1 MDASGQALRR
11 WAPLMAVVAV
21 QVLLVAVVP
30 SRGAV
35 TGGADALLGGAAPFG
50 SSSTGVAL
58 DAAGQPVAVDP
69 VTGAPLATG
78 AASSGGAAGSGAP
91 GAPSTGAAGAAG
103 STDAGASGGAA
114 GAPVAGG
121 APGTTAGGAAGA
133 PVAAGAPGTRT
144 AGPADRSK
152 CAADGKRQ
160 QDVTVS
166 SPPCVPRFTGDNG
179 GATYQGVTAKTV
191 KVLRYRPKSNPQ
203 VDAILRTQ
211 GLAFSNA
218 EEEQAQATYTKF
230 FDKHYEFS
238 GRKIEWISEVGTCE
252 VSPPDLACFRNEV
265 KRLNAKHQPF
275 AVYWANSTTQ
285 AEFFDE
291 WSRLGVINVGG
302 WHFNAQFN
310 NALRPFHWDVF
321 MDGTRTATNIAD
333 YWCKKM
339 RGKNAT
345 LAGSPDLQGKRRKL
359 GILTQ
364 AFPVT
369 KKNAQDLYAM
379 VTGGKCGNKDD
390 AAEPVFTP
398 SDIAQGQQTANVAV
412 QKLKAEGV
420 TTLVIISD
428 PINPTFTTTAA
439 TRQQWFPEH
448 LLAGSGVIDFDPL
461 GRLYD
466 QSQWR
471 NAFGPGHL
479 ADPAPPER
487 TDAFRAAADVGV
499 RDNGAGNL
507 IFAYMSL
514 IATQVQMSGPDLK
527 PLNVERGVLSL
538 PPSGGWEATKNPLA
552 ILIKYGRG
560 DYTAIED
567 SRHTFWDPNATSK
580 IDGKPGAYVALE
592 GGRRFEIGTWPT
604 GEPRK

>member
-1 MDASGQALRR
+1 MEQSGQSLRR
-11 WAPLMAVVAV
+11 WAPLLAVVAI

-30 SRGAV
+30 SRGTLPTAA
-35 TGGADALLGGAAPFG
+35 GALQSAPFG
-50 SSSTGVAL
+50 TNAQGVPL
-58 DAAGQPVAVDP
+58 DASGQPVAVDP
-69 VTGAPLATG
+69 DTGSPLGPRSSAVTGPAGTTTGTTTGPAGGGSTGTTGAPA
-78 AASSGGAAGSGAP
+78 
-91 GAPSTGAAGAAG
+91 
-103 STDAGASGGAA
+103 DR
-114 GAPVAGG
+114 
-121 APGTTAGGAAGA
+121 GTSAVG
-133 PVAAGAPGTRT
+133 VK
-144 AGPADRSK
+144 ADRSK
-152 CAADGKRQ
+152 CAADGVRQ
-160 QDVTVS
+160 QDVTLS

-179 GATYQGVTAKTV
+179 GATYQGVTRTSV
-191 KVLRYRPKSNPQ
+191 KVLRYRAKSNPQ

-211 GLAFSNA
+211 NLAFSVA
-218 EEEQAQATYTKF
+218 EEQQAQETYAKF
-230 FDKHYEFS
+230 FAKHYEWH
-238 GRKIEWISEVGTCE
+238 GRTIEWVSEVGTCE
-252 VSPPDLACFRNEV
+252 VSPPDLPCFRNEV
-265 KRLNAKHQPF
+265 KRLNAKHKPF
-275 AVYWANSTTQ
+275 AVFWPNSTTQ

-291 WSRLGVINVGG
+291 WSRLGVINAGG

-310 NALRPFHWDVF
+310 NALRPYHWDVF
-321 MDGTRTATNIAD
+321 MDGTRTASNIAD

-339 RGKNAT
+339 QGKNAS
-345 LAGSPDLQGKRRKL
+345 LAGDPRLQSTRRKL

-369 KKNAQDLYAM
+369 KKNALDLYGM
-379 VTGGKCGNKDD
+379 VTGGKCGTKAD
-390 AAEPVFTP
+390 AAEPVYTP
-398 SDIAQGQQTANVAV
+398 SDIASGQQTANVAV

-448 LLAGSGVIDFDPL
+448 LLAGSGVIDYDPL

-479 ADPAPPER
+479 ADPAPVER
-487 TDAFRAAADVGV
+487 TDAYRAAADVGV

-514 IATQVQMSGPDLK
+514 IATQVQMAGPDLR

-538 PPSGGWEATKNPLA
+538 PPGGGWAATKNPLA
-552 ILIKYGRG
+552 ILIKYGPG

-567 SRHTFWDPNATSK
+567 SRHTYWDPNATSR

-592 GGRRFEIGTWPT
+592 GGRRFEIGTWPS
-604 GEPRK
+604 GEPRR